1 VIIYAARKLF
11 SADYLETCTR
21 GAWMIPFSEK
31 SFVRTVFWCVVVEL
45 SGEACMSF
53 KKMDSIHHGKRE
65 KRKEE
70 KGV

>member
-1 VIIYAARKLF
+1 
-11 SADYLETCTR
+11 
-21 GAWMIPFSEK
+21 MIPFSEK